1 MGLHHSE
8 NKLYPEAGFRWS
20 LYNSVYLYR
29 KMEAT
34 LKLKKPTFLQ
44 FKKTRTR
51 LTKVRGS

>member
-34 LKLKKPTFLQ
+34 LKLKKNTFLQ
-44 FKKTRTR
+44 FKKNTH
-51 LTKVRGS
+51 